1 MGFLKR
7 SRRKRTAFSSGRP
20 CYRGYEF
27 SYTISKQGLSYLKW
41 LESKKPLEDVGE
53 AALALKVL
61 SSLPEDVQRELTAN
75 AILKAGRRYRGPARK
90 PVLPMPTDNCAA
102 LLVNQQIE
110 VEKLKRERDLL
121 VQGLLRMA
129 QENFSLR
136 SEVDGLKR
144 TRDDFKRALTFAMN
158 VTEALVVASRFDR
171 KMCLLYRDMFELTFF
186 TLSAIARKE
195 GLPAFVELLN
205 QCALPM
211 LKSAR
216 QDLERLEELR
226 RDNALTSAL

>member
-1 MGFLKR
+1 
-7 SRRKRTAFSSGRP
+7 
-20 CYRGYEF
+20 
-27 SYTISKQGLSYLKW
+27 
-41 LESKKPLEDVGE
+41 
-53 AALALKVL
+53 
-61 SSLPEDVQRELTAN
+61 
-75 AILKAGRRYRGPARK
+75 
-90 PVLPMPTDNCAA
+90 MPTDNCAA

-144 TRDDFKRALTFAMN
+144 ARDDFKRALTFAMN

-216 QDLERLEELR
+216 QDLERLEELCH
-226 RDNALTSAL
+226 DNALTSAL